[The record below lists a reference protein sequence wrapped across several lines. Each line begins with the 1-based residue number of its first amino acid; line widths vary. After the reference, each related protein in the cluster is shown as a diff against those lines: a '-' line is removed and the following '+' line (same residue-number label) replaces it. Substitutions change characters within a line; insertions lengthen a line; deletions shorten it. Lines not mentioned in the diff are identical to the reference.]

1 MNNLNGCT
9 FAWVYQRYLSWFSD
23 HARSGAAP
31 KTEEDLAGTYS
42 YNEDVFDDGHILLNR
57 VVYYVTLSPPE
68 SSSGR
73 PEVFGFTELNMMK
86 QDPGGDIEELVPVE
100 YALL

>member
-1 MNNLNGCT
+1 MT
-9 FAWVYQRYLSWFSD
+9 
-23 HARSGAAP
+23 
-31 KTEEDLAGTYS
+31 TGTYFLTAWCTMYPS
-42 YNEDVFDDGHILLNR
+42 
-57 VVYYVTLSPPE
+57 E